1 MRRLPAATVAV
12 LACSLLIGCQAA
24 PQPTAPT
31 AEPPTTPPPATP
43 TSTPPATPAEP
54 PTPAPTPATPIPGE
68 AWQYLADFPGEA
80 AIEVSAVLPRGEG
93 FVAVGFEPAPGE
105 GFGGRRNGVIWS
117 SADGRSWTRER
128 PASLDNAAPLFIAS
142 LNEVL
147 YVFGEYSLCPEFAE
161 EDECDDAPDAGV
173 ALWRS
178 TDGADW
184 QRVAVPDA
192 MRDSILDGVAVG
204 LGGLVAYGSTD
215 EDLLGVLFLSPDGE
229 NWQEVYDVAAVDP
242 ISALGA
248 GPERLVAFGTRY
260 LPDEDDVETL
270 AGYSDGGG
278 FAPGQLPPGQRG
290 VIEAVAF
297 GPAGFVAVGVAFAPI
312 AEGAVALVSQD
323 GQQWSTATD
332 APTDVGF
339 HQLLVLDGGYL
350 AIGSQP
356 IEGDFG
362 IERGS
367 AWYSS
372 DGLVWLEQGD
382 LPVGEFFQ
390 LSTAAVGPG
399 GVVVFATLFE
409 EWDED
414 EPDDELVSS
423 IHAWFA
429 SAQALP

>member
-1 MRRLPAATVAV
+1 MR
-12 LACSLLIGCQAA
+12 G
-24 PQPTAPT
+24 
-31 AEPPTTPPPATP
+31 
-43 TSTPPATPAEP
+43 
-54 PTPAPTPATPIPGE
+54 
-68 AWQYLADFPGEA
+68 
-80 AIEVSAVLPRGEG
+80 
-93 FVAVGFEPAPGE
+93 
-105 GFGGRRNGVIWS
+105 
-117 SADGRSWTRER
+117 
-128 PASLDNAAPLFIAS
+128 
-142 LNEVL
+142 
-147 YVFGEYSLCPEFAE
+147 
-161 EDECDDAPDAGV
+161 
-173 ALWRS
+173 
-178 TDGADW
+178 
-184 QRVAVPDA
+184 
-192 MRDSILDGVAVG
+192 SILDGVTVG
-204 LGGLVAYGSTD
+204 PGGLVAHGSTD

-229 NWQEVYDVAAVDP
+229 NWQEMYDVAAVDP

-260 LPDEDDVETL
+260 LPEEDDVETL

-278 FAPGQLPPGQRG
+278 FAPGQLPAGQRG
-290 VIEAVAF
+290 VIEAVEF

-312 AEGAVALVSQD
+312 AEGAVALVSPD

-372 DGLVWLEQGD
+372 DGLAWVEHGD

-399 GVVVFATLFE
+399 GAVVFATLFE

-429 SAQALP
+429 PAQALP